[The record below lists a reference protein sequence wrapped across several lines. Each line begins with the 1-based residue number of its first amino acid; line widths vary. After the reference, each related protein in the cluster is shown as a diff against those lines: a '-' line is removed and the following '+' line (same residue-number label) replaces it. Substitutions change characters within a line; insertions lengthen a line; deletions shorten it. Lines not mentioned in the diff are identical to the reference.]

1 MILFNVGDSYTSTVN
16 WCQRQEDHYWY
27 KIGQQLGA
35 TELYNDSVPKR
46 SNDAIIKTVMHHCLA
61 NPDLDTL
68 YMINITVIFRMDITR
83 EYTNSLHNI
92 LNKTA
97 IAELDHE
104 TIECSL
110 YAHLIGLMEF
120 LKARN
125 KKFLIVN
132 NSKPFTS
139 DPLPMRDPYVEYFKQ
154 EPRVLNWF
162 NNSRTQFHETVSKIK
177 PVDFDQYGWDG
188 HDGAE
193 GHRAY
198 FEMLSA
204 RINAI

>member
-16 WCQRQEDHYWY
+16 WCRRQEDHYWY
-27 KIGQQLGA
+27 KIGQQLGV
-35 TELYNDSVPKR
+35 TEFYNDSVPKR
-46 SNDAIIKTVMHHCLA
+46 SNDAIIKTVMHHCLT
-61 NPDLDTL
+61 NPELDTL
-68 YMINITVIFRMDITR
+68 YIVNITVIFRMDITR

-120 LKARN
+120 LKARD

-139 DPLPMRDPYVEYFKQ
+139 DPLPMRDPYVEYVKQ

-188 HDGAE
+188 HDGVD
-193 GHRAY
+193 GHQAY

-204 RINAI
+204 QINAI